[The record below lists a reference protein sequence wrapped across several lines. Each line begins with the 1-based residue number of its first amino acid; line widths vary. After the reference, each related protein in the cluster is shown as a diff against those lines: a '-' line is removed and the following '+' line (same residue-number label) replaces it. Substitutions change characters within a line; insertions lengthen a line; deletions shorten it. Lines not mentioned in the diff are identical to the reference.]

1 MMNLVLKLILNF
13 FLERIWKKIEAYIIY
28 QKKIADMKKKV
39 KEDIKE
45 IKKEPDAKNR
55 AKRMKDYLNA

>member
-1 MMNLVLKLILNF
+1 MNLVLKLILNF